1 MTTFP
6 NAPKVVKGGIVTVDA
21 GSGKTLDMIALQYNP
36 TTLTRSH
43 EPQGFG
49 DASRGELLRFKG
61 PAIETLTIVAEIDAA
76 DQLEFPDRHADV
88 VEHGIQPQLALLES
102 LINPSSEQLNNNN
115 TLASTGTLEIAPLE
129 APLALFVW
137 SSNRVV
143 PILIRTFSISEEAFD
158 PRLNPIRATVNIS
171 MKVLSVSDLGFQHR
185 GGSLFMNY
193 MQNRERLA
201 KKAGGSSLS
210 DFGLSSLPS

>member
-1 MTTFP
+1 VTTFP

-21 GSGKTLDMIALQYNP
+21 GSGKTLNMIALQYNP

-76 DQLEFPDRHADV
+76 DQLEFPDRHAGV

-102 LINPSSEQLNNNN
+102 LINPSSAQLNNNN

-143 PILIRTFSISEEAFD
+143 PVLIRTFSISEEAFD

-201 KKAGGSSLS
+201 KNASGASLG
-210 DFGLSSLPS
+210 DFGLSSLPT